1 MKKQKKTRHLPS
13 STPTGGALTVKLWTG
28 EMHACGTFVYS
39 EDEKRIVGYLRK
51 SDRVAT
57 LQHLECVVEEEE
69 ECCESVFARTS
80 RSIRSPSIVCVRFV
94 CWVFCL
100 FVMVMRMMNAVDAPC
115 RR

>member
-1 MKKQKKTRHLPS
+1 MRKQKKTRHLPS
-13 STPTGGALTVKLWTG
+13 STPTGGALTAKLWTG

-57 LQHLECVVEEEE
+57 LQHLECVWLMKKNVASPCLLERAVP
-69 ECCESVFARTS
+69 SVLRLLFVYDSCAG
-80 RSIRSPSIVCVRFV
+80 VLFV
-94 CWVFCL
+94 C
-100 FVMVMRMMNAVDAPC
+100 NGDEDDE